1 MAPSLTPHG
10 LTTPAHADARAARPA
25 LLELLADGRL
35 HSGAGLAAALGV
47 SRAAV
52 WKAMA
57 RLRSQGIG
65 VEALARRG
73 YRLPEPVELLDARSM
88 RTHIRPARA
97 DALRSL
103 ELLYEVDS
111 TNSRLLA
118 AAPPPFGRADVC
130 VSELQT
136 AGRGRRGR
144 RWIAPFG
151 ASLALSI
158 AWAFRDVV
166 RDMASLSL
174 GVGVAVVRT
183 LERLGARGIRLK
195 WPNDVLFE
203 RNKLAGILVELRA
216 EAGGPAHVVIG
227 IGLNVALSQAA
238 RREIAASGGR
248 VDVAAAADA
257 CRERP
262 SRNRLAGVLIDEVLG
277 VLAEFEESG
286 FAGLHAAWTSLDAL
300 RGETVRVAVGET
312 SVVGDACGI
321 DFDGALWVDVDGV
334 RKKFVAVEV
343 TLRRDESIA

>member
-1 MAPSLTPHG
+1 MP
-10 LTTPAHADARAARPA
+10 PADADARAGRPA

-35 HSGAGLAAALGV
+35 HSGEGLATALGV

-73 YRLPEPVELLDARSM
+73 YRLPEPVELLDSSRM
-88 RTHIRPARA
+88 RAHIGPAQA
-97 DALRSL
+97 AALRSL

-118 AAPPPFGRADVC
+118 APPPPFGRADVC

-166 RDMASLSL
+166 RDIASLSL
-174 GVGVAVVRT
+174 CVGVAVVRA
-183 LERLGARGIRLK
+183 LERVGARGIRLK

-227 IGLNVALSQAA
+227 VGLNVALSPAA

-257 CRERP
+257 CHEIP
-262 SRNRLAGVLIDEVLG
+262 SRNRVAGVLIDEVLG

-286 FAGLHAAWTSLDAL
+286 FAGLHAAWTALDAL
-300 RGETVRVAVGET
+300 RGQTVHVTVGAS
-312 SVVGDACGI
+312 SVVGEACGI
-321 DFDGALWVDVDGV
+321 DRDGALWVDVDGV
-334 RKKFVAVEV
+334 RKKFVAGEV
-343 TLRRDESIA
+343 TLRRDASVA